1 MDEYEPFESAEPF
14 LRFSRSE
21 LMVKDIV
28 VDVYVNDRYQGVID
42 LVRTDVN
49 LVVDKRL
56 VRSSRGHATK
66 DMRHYSKAVT
76 H

>member
-1 MDEYEPFESAEPF
+1 MEEYESFESAEPF
-14 LRFSRSE
+14 LRFSQSE

-49 LVVDKRL
+49 LVQISV
-56 VRSSRGHATK
+56 
-66 DMRHYSKAVT
+66 
-76 H
+76 